1 MATCKWG
8 DCEIRDINN
17 EYGCPIWKD
26 LEKMKI
32 QNPNMG
38 TTLFNAHFW
47 VFEWIKANWNAFI
60 KEKRKNKKKKYGTCI
75 YYLQRQILFPV
86 SEALTLGS
94 ANMKKK
100 IRKLKMSLDG
110 DV

>member
-1 MATCKWG
+1 M
-8 DCEIRDINN
+8 
-17 EYGCPIWKD
+17 PS
-26 LEKMKI
+26 L
-32 QNPNMG
+32 
-38 TTLFNAHFW
+38 
-47 VFEWIKANWNAFI
+47 
-60 KEKRKNKKKKYGTCI
+60 KRKGKTRRKNGTCI